1 MEVIMKPKNERAS
14 LVFIFITVLIDVI
27 GLGIIIPVIPSLI
40 MELTGETISNAAE
53 FGGLL
58 MFIYAGTQ
66 FIFAP
71 IIGALSDRFGRRPLL
86 LSSLLAYGLNYL
98 LLAWAPTLGWLF
110 MARFL
115 SCITGA
121 TMTTASAYIA
131 DISTPEKKAQN
142 FGLLGAAFGLG
153 FIIGPVL
160 GGLLGEYGA
169 RVPFIAAAILS
180 IINVCY
186 GYFILPESL
195 PEDQRRLFEWKR
207 ANPLGAIK
215 QIKKLSAASG
225 LFMVFFIL
233 YLSHHATQSTWTYF
247 TMFKF
252 NWDEAMVGL
261 SLGVVGICVAVVQG
275 GLTRIV
281 IPKIGTHMA
290 VYFGIIA
297 YVIGFIGFAFATNG
311 LWMLVMVLPYS
322 LGGFAGPSLQ
332 SIVSNQVPSNMQGEL
347 QGVLTSIISFAAIIG
362 PPLMTQSFSYF
373 STSDVIYLP
382 GAPFLIGA
390 ILSMLALILASHVLP
405 RSSLPYNSKEEP
417 LAKVE

>member
-1 MEVIMKPKNERAS
+1 MKPKNERAS

-98 LLAWAPTLGWLF
+98 LLAWAPTLSWLF

-115 SCITGA
+115 SGITGA

-311 LWMLVMVLPYS
+311 VWMLVMVLPYS

-373 STSDVIYLP
+373 STSDVFYLP

-390 ILSMLALILASHVLP
+390 VLSIIALILASHVLP
-405 RSSLPYNSKEEP
+405 KSSLPYNSKGEP

>member
-1 MEVIMKPKNERAS
+1 MKPKIERAS
-14 LVFIFITVLIDVI
+14 LFFIFITVLIDVI
-27 GLGIIIPVIPSLI
+27 GLGIIVPVVPSLI
-40 MELTGETISNAAE
+40 MELTGENISNAAE

-98 LLAWAPTLGWLF
+98 LLAWAPTLSWLF
-110 MARFL
+110 LARFL
-115 SCITGA
+115 SGITGA

-180 IINVCY
+180 IVNVTY
-186 GYFILPESL
+186 GYFVLPESL
-195 PEDQRRLFEWKR
+195 PVDQRRLFEWHR

-215 QIKKLSAASG
+215 QIKKLSTVSG
-225 LFMVFFIL
+225 LFLVLFIL

-252 NWDEAMVGL
+252 DWDEAMVGL

-290 VYFGIIA
+290 VYFGIVA

-311 LWMLVMVLPYS
+311 VWMLVMVLPYS

-347 QGVLTSIISFAAIIG
+347 QGVITSILSFAAIIG
-362 PPLMTQSFSYF
+362 PPLMTQSFSFF
-373 STSDVIYLP
+373 STSDGFYFP

-390 ILSMLALILASHVLP
+390 LLSLLALILAGYTLP
-405 RSSLPYNSKEEP
+405 KPSLSYNSQEER

>member
-1 MEVIMKPKNERAS
+1 MKPKNERAS

-27 GLGIIIPVIPSLI
+27 GLGIIIPIIPSLI
-40 MELTGETISNAAE
+40 MELTGESISNAAE

-98 LLAWAPTLGWLF
+98 LLAWAPTLSWLF
-110 MARFL
+110 LARFL
-115 SCITGA
+115 SGITGA

-160 GGLLGEYGA
+160 GGLLGEYGS

-297 YVIGFIGFAFATNG
+297 YMIGFIGFAWATNG
-311 LWMLVMVLPYS
+311 FWMLVMVLPYS
-322 LGGFAGPSLQ
+322 LSGFAGPSLQ

-390 ILSMLALILASHVLP
+390 ILSMLALILASYVLP